1 MCEQLDE
8 ITSHSFIARSQSQ
21 YLNKLKENLKCGE
34 ATILEDYAEN
44 VSFIVEDEI
53 QACHWNNQ
61 QCSLHLIILY
71 YRKENESDLVS
82 TFICFI
88 SDDLK
93 HKVSKIQL
101 SISVIA
107 LQKFFLKCII
117 FLIGVLVSTKIVQ
130 TF

>member
-1 MCEQLDE
+1 M
-8 ITSHSFIARSQSQ
+8 
-21 YLNKLKENLKCGE
+21 
-34 ATILEDYAEN
+34 
-44 VSFIVEDEI
+44 EDEI

-93 HKVSKIQL
+93 HKISKIQL
-101 SISVIA
+101 SDSIA
-107 LQKFFLKCII
+107 EVLSKVHYFSDRCTGQYKNCTNVFANSHGKSPCDG
-117 FLIGVLVSTKIVQ
+117 IGGTVK
-130 TF
+130 